1 MRDHSK
7 HVVFS
12 REQATDCIVK
22 ESGFASPNRE
32 LPIEYVALDEAFGR
46 VLAEDVVSRALRP
59 SARNC
64 NMDSI
69 AVRWSDFEGLAEG
82 EVPDTSTWTRG
93 VEWQF
98 ANTGVALPE
107 GFDTA
112 IVIEHVEVSAD
123 EKHVTIAAAPS
134 AQFAGTTPP
143 GAQLKPGDVL
153 ARAGEVITPDV
164 AARIAGGNHTSVPCV
179 RKPRVAFI
187 PTGNE
192 LVPAGVPALEPERG
206 TYAAYA
212 KNFETN
218 SLLVRGKVE
227 NWGGVFVPFDIVA
240 DEREV
245 IADAIKRACATADV
259 VVLNAG
265 SSKGSDDWSCEVME
279 EMGEVFYHETTHGP
293 GHHSSFAVVD
303 GVPIVGISGPSGG
316 ASFTLN
322 FYLLPAMKAYLGID
336 PQPVKLPARLTA
348 DMPMKMHPGA
358 AAAKKG
364 EQRPSVASADGPAF
378 YGVKPMFA
386 HVGDDGSYLVDPLPG
401 RPGSMSA
408 AHANA
413 LFMQSGGQRKG
424 DIVLIELL
432 S

>member
-1 MRDHSK
+1 MRDHSS
-7 HVVFS
+7 HVVYS
-12 REQATDCIVK
+12 RKQATRCIV
-22 ESGFASPNRE
+22 EQSGFAADGRT

-46 VLAEDVVSRALRP
+46 ILAEDVASRALRP

-64 NMDSI
+64 NMDSV
-69 AVRWSDFEGLAEG
+69 ALRWADFENLAQG
-82 EVPDTSTWTRG
+82 EIPDTSTWTRG

-112 IVIEHVEVSAD
+112 IVIEHVQVSDD
-123 EKHVTIAAAPS
+123 EQHITIDVAPS
-134 AQFAGTTPP
+134 AQYAGTTAP
-143 GAQLKPGDVL
+143 GAQMKPGDVL
-153 ARAGEVITPDV
+153 AHAGEVITPDV

-192 LVPAGVPALEPERG
+192 LVPAGVPALAPERG
-206 TYAAYA
+206 AYAAYA

-227 NWGGVFVPFDIVA
+227 QWGGIFVPFDIVV
-240 DEREV
+240 DDR
-245 IADAIKRACATADV
+245 DAIAEAIHRACLSADI

-279 EMGEVFYHETTHGP
+279 EMGQVFYHETTHGP

-303 GVPIVGISGPSGG
+303 GTPIVGISGPSGG

-322 FYLLPAMKAYLGID
+322 FYLLPAMKAYLGLD
-336 PQPVKLPARLTA
+336 PLPVKVPARLTA
-348 DMPMKMHPGA
+348 DMPVKRRPGQDSD
-358 AAAKKG
+358 KKG
-364 EQRPSVASADGPAF
+364 EERPSVAPADGPTF
-378 YGVKPMFA
+378 FGVKPMFA
-386 HVGDDGSYLVDPLPG
+386 HVGDDGSYLVDPIAG
-401 RPGSMSA
+401 RPGSMVT

-413 LFMQSGGQRKG
+413 IYMQG
-424 DIVLIELL
+424 DETPKAGDVIRIELL
-432 S
+432 